1 MNKVFL
7 GLEQLKAKDHGAIN
21 LIQNDRISEVEE
33 DDGPARTALVSKASI
48 SRIPMP
54 AVYEI

>member
-1 MNKVFL
+1 MSL

-48 SRIPMP
+48 SRIPKP
-54 AVYEI
+54 AVHEI